1 MNIIKVLFT
10 RDGELLLTGERKE
23 NTLYQ
28 LNFKPEIQ
36 KTQIELARISFDTA
50 FNADLRSSINIWHQ
64 RLGHIGYHT
73 MKKMIQQDLVIGL
86 NVSGN
91 IDIPSTLCSGCKFGK
106 FTRSPLKIGR
116 NRANRIGKLIH
127 SDVWGPIATP
137 SLGGAR
143 YYVTFKDDFSG
154 YLTVYFMKKKSEVSA
169 FLRLYAAMV
178 LNETGNYILVLFDPT
193 MVELNISTMKTK
205 LSQTKLNHRLN
216 NKFNLFF
223 SLLSQP
229 GSRNVES
236 VMRQAPPT
244 LTNKTV

>member
-1 MNIIKVLFT
+1 LKIIKVLFT
-10 RDGELLLTGERKE
+10 RDGELVLTGERKE

-36 KTQIELARISFDTA
+36 KTQIEFARISFDIA

-73 MKKMIQQDLVIGL
+73 LKKMIQQDLVIGL

-91 IDIPSTLCSGCKFGK
+91 LDIPSTLCSGCEFGK

-116 NRANRIGKLIH
+116 NRANRIGELIH

-137 SLGGAR
+137 SLGRAR

-154 YLTVYFMKKKSEVSA
+154 YLTVYFMKKKSEVPA

-178 LNETGNYILVLFDPT
+178 LNETGNYILTLRSDNGRA
-193 MVELNISTMKTK
+193 EYI
-205 LSQTKLNHRLN
+205 N
-216 NKFNLFF
+216 N
-223 SLLSQP
+223 
-229 GSRNVES
+229 E
-236 VMRQAPPT
+236 
-244 LTNKTV
+244 NKG